1 MKQVFSF
8 YSEKGTLVPVWAL
21 KSQEGLSYSLM
32 IGTMHGDEPEG
43 CYLIERFLKTDME
56 VKENW
61 LFIPCFNP
69 DGKQMDIRENANH
82 VDLNRNYPTK
92 NFQATSYNPHSGQSK
107 SGTPASEKETQ
118 GMLKLFELFDIS
130 KVLSIHS
137 DLAVVDF
144 DGPAKE
150 WAKEIADLTGYPL
163 TESGVGYPTPG
174 SFGNW
179 AGIERNIPVVTLETH
194 KARTDAELN
203 ELWLRFIPF
212 FKSLCKTFNSSS
224 DK

>member
-1 MKQVFSF
+1 MKQFFSF
-8 YSEKGTLVPVWAL
+8 ESEKGRTIPVLGVPVDENAP
-21 KSQEGLSYSLM
+21 YSLM

-43 CYLIERFLKTDME
+43 EYLINRFLKTE
-56 VKENW
+56 PKLRENW

-69 DGKQMDIRENANH
+69 DGKALGTRENANQ

-92 NFQATSYNPHSGQSK
+92 NFKAVSYNPHSGQAK

-118 GMLKLFELFDIS
+118 GMVKLFETFKIS
-130 KVLSIHS
+130 KVLTIHS

-150 WAKEIADLTGYPL
+150 WAKEIADLTGYSL
-163 TESGVGYPTPG
+163 TENGIGYPTPG

-179 AGIERNIPVVTLETH
+179 AGVERNIPVVTLETH
-194 KARTDAELN
+194 KARTEEELDA
-203 ELWLRFIPF
+203 LWHRFLPYF
-212 FKSLCKTFNSSS
+212 TSVSSR
-224 DK
+224 